1 MRVVLQRVSEASVTV
16 AGTVTGRIGTGVL
29 VLLGVGPEDTEA
41 DGAWMAAK
49 IARLR
54 IFPDD
59 DGRMNR
65 SLIDVGGA
73 ALVVSQFTLY
83 GDCRK
88 GRRPSFVAAAP
99 PEIAEPLYAGF
110 LKQLQGCGVVEVQ
123 AGVFGAMM
131 DVALHNDGPVTLV
144 IDGPPQRAA
153 LTSADQ
159 GN

>member
-16 AGTVTGRIGTGVL
+16 AGAVTGRIGTGVV
-29 VLLGVGPEDTEA
+29 VLFGVGPDDTEA

-49 IARLR
+49 IAGLR
-54 IFPDD
+54 IFPDA

-65 SLIDVGGA
+65 SLLDVGGG

-99 PEIAEPLYAGF
+99 PEVAEPLYARF
-110 LKQLQGCGVVEVQ
+110 LQQLRGCGVEEVQ

-144 IDGPPQRAA
+144 IDGPSS
-153 LTSADQ
+153 SASSDASSR
-159 GN
+159 GD

>member
-1 MRVVLQRVSEASVTV
+1 VRVVLQRVTEASVTV

-29 VLLGVGPEDTEA
+29 VLLGVGPEDTEE
-41 DGAWMAAK
+41 DCAWMAAK
-49 IARLR
+49 IAGLR
-54 IFPDD
+54 IFPDG

-65 SLIDVGGA
+65 SLLDVGGG

-99 PEIAEPLYAGF
+99 PEIAEPVYARF
-110 LKQLQGCGVVEVQ
+110 LDQLRGCGVGQVQ

-144 IDGPPQRAA
+144 IDGPPRLAGSRV
-153 LTSADQ
+153 TDR
-159 GN
+159 GK